1 VTPDKLATSPDE
13 IIREARDRLRLAADA
28 ESSNRTNAITALQF
42 RNGEQWPVDVRRDR
56 DTDSRPCLTVN
67 LTDAVTRRV
76 ENACRENRPRIK
88 IDPVGEGADIETAKV
103 LNGLTRH
110 VEAIS
115 GADHAYDC
123 AQSSAIAGGWG
134 WISIANDYVDE
145 QSFDQELFIVAHR
158 NPFKVYGD
166 PASQM
171 PDGSDLAW
179 LIESEMVSR
188 IDYKQRYGELDP
200 GGWEFL
206 GPGDGVSD
214 WSNKEQIRVAKY
226 WRIETKPD
234 TLLKLADGRSVL
246 KSTLSNGALKSVGMV
261 TQERPTMN
269 RQVKCYLL
277 SCNKILK
284 SWDWPGRYIP
294 YVPVYGR
301 TLDLNGKVVY
311 KGMIQDLMDPGRMYN
326 YSETAKTELYG
337 LQPKA
342 PWLGVEGFMAGHEP
356 AWRDANRKPIVG
368 LEYKQ
373 QYAPDGNTPL
383 PPPQRQMPPPVSEG
397 FQEWSQSAQSNF
409 MAVAGMPHEPN
420 QDAKGEVVSGIALK
434 KREGLA
440 DISHFDFY
448 DNFCRS
454 LKQLGRILV
463 DLYPHFYSAE
473 RMQRIIREDGTSE
486 LVPINQQQVSN
497 GVQTVKNNLQVGRYD
512 VTVDTGPAYQTKR
525 QESAEAL
532 LELVTGT
539 GKLGEMIAAS
549 AADKVLRQFDFPDAD
564 AMADRLMALIP
575 AAQAEKQMGNMSQD
589 QLKAMVAGLQGQ
601 LQQANH
607 QLMAAHLEIEA
618 KHGLEKIKQEGEDRR
633 AHLKAQTELARETI
647 EDRTWKEDVHTKAIT
662 AHNVKELDVA
672 GKIIVEKLKH
682 GHEEK
687 MADRE
692 LSHAEREL
700 GAGLYD
706 SERDRQH
713 ESSEANKGRE
723 HEAAEAD
730 KGRRHESTESS
741 RDRGHQSKESQHQ
754 RGHEAR
760 QGSADRNKPKPK

>member
-1 VTPDKLATSPDE
+1 MLPNDKLATSPDD
-13 IIREARDRLRLAADA
+13 IIREARDRLRLSADT
-28 ESSNRTNAITALQF
+28 ESSNRTHAITALQF

-56 DTDSRPCLTVN
+56 DTDARPCLTVN
-67 LTDAVTRRV
+67 LTDAVVRRV

-115 GADHAYDC
+115 GADYAYDC

-134 WISIANDYVDE
+134 WMSIANDYVDE

-158 NPFKVYGD
+158 NPFKIYAD

-206 GPGDGVSD
+206 GQGDGVSD

-234 TLLKLADGRSVL
+234 TLLKLADGRAVL
-246 KSTLSNGALKSVGMV
+246 KSTLANGALKAVGMV
-261 TQERPTMN
+261 TQERPTMR

-277 SCNKILK
+277 SINKVLK

-301 TLDLNGKVVY
+301 ELDINGKVLR
-311 KGMIQDLMDPGRMYN
+311 KGMIMDLMDPARMYN
-326 YSETAKTELYG
+326 YSETAKTEFYG

-342 PWLGVEGFMAGHEP
+342 PWLMPAGSMEGHEG
-356 AWRDANRKPIVG
+356 AWRDANRKPVVG

-373 QYAPDGNTPL
+373 QYAADGVTPL
-383 PPPQRQMPPPVSEG
+383 PPPQRQLPPPLGTG
-397 FQEWSQSAQSNF
+397 FQEWSQTAQSNF

-420 QDAKGEVVSGIALK
+420 QDAKGEVVSGIAIK

-463 DLYPHFYSAE
+463 DLYPHFYSAS

-486 LVPINQQQVSN
+486 LVPINQGQVSN
-497 GVQTVKNNLQVGRYD
+497 GVQTVKNNIQVGRYD

-539 GKLGEMIAAS
+539 GKLGEMISVS
-549 AADKVLRQFDFPDAD
+549 AADKVMRQFDFAD
-564 AMADRLMALIP
+564 SDGIADRLMALIP
-575 AAQAEKQMGNMSQD
+575 AAQAEKQIGNMSQD
-589 QLKAMVAGLQGQ
+589 QMKAMIAGLQQQ
-601 LQQANH
+601 LQQA
-607 QLMAAHLEIEA
+607 QQQSMALELELKS
-618 KHGLEKIKQEGEDRR
+618 KHGLEQLKQDHEDRR
-633 AHLKAQTELARETI
+633 HAATLQVKR
-647 EDRTWKEDVHTKAIT
+647 EDVLTKAHTSVVDTHTKAQASIAVAEINQT
-662 AHNVKELDVA
+662 GGLLGKHVDNAHEKELA
-672 GKIIVEKLKH
+672 EKQLQA
-682 GHEEK
+682 
-687 MADRE
+687 ADQQTDKQI
-692 LSHAEREL
+692 A
-700 GAGLYD
+700 
-706 SERDRQH
+706 
-713 ESSEANKGRE
+713 SSEKI
-723 HEAAEAD
+723 AA
-730 KGRRHESTESS
+730 
-741 RDRGHQSKESQHQ
+741 SKP
-754 RGHEAR
+754 A
-760 QGSADRNKPKPK
+760 PKAK